1 MDKIVVR
8 NMKMVV
14 TAALAAML
22 LGTTLAATAAS
33 AQDVDPVRL
42 DKRVSRLEGEMRGV
56 QRKVFPGGG
65 DKPYFEPEISAPA
78 AAAPVAIGT
87 PATEPLL
94 DLAQRVGGLE
104 SQLRTLTGQIEAL
117 QFKQRQLE
125 DVQTRMKGDIEFR
138 VTALE
143 AKTGGIAAATPDAAA
158 AAAPAPAL
166 PAKPGARPAPA
177 KPDVVARPA
186 TPDAAWKAAYGHV
199 IAKDWP
205 ATETAMADFIGAF
218 PKSPR
223 LPQAQYWLGRSHAER
238 GQNAEAARA
247 YLELYKTAPNS
258 DRAPDGLIGLAGA
271 LNGLKKPKDACRVLG
286 ELDQVYGAKLA
297 KPQQAEAKALRSR
310 AKCEA

>member
-1 MDKIVVR
+1 MDTIVVR

-14 TAALAAML
+14 TAASAAML
-22 LGTTLAATAAS
+22 LGTTLSAMAAS

-78 AAAPVAIGT
+78 AAPPTAIGT

-125 DVQTRMKGDIEFR
+125 DVQTRMKGEIEFR
-138 VTALE
+138 VSALE
-143 AKTGGIAAATPDAAA
+143 ARTGGTAAATPDT
-158 AAAPAPAL
+158 APAPAL
-166 PAKPGARPAPA
+166 PVKPGARPTPA

-199 IAKDWP
+199 VAKDWP
-205 ATETAMADFIGAF
+205 ATETAMADFIDAF

-258 DRAPDGLIGLAGA
+258 ERAPDGLIGLAGA